1 MEANSARIGVIPTPP
16 AMSSTSRRVLRRL
29 RAEQPLLPVVFLAA
43 RGAVADGIAGLTAGG
58 DDYVT
63 KLFSLEDVA
72 ARMRALRRR
81 MNREVADDG
90 LLVVGDLTL
99 DENRREVTRAG

>member
-29 RAEQPLLPVVFLAA
+29 RAEQPLLPVVLLAA

-63 KLFSLEDVA
+63 NPSAWRTSPRGCGRCGA
-72 ARMRALRRR
+72 A
-81 MNREVADDG
+81 
-90 LLVVGDLTL
+90 
-99 DENRREVTRAG
+99 